1 MGEEEI
7 DEYLGGVAAALLL
20 KKFEKKLF
28 VVGVG
33 VLKMNNRQKGGS
45 ASVV

>member
-1 MGEEEI
+1 LGEEEI

-33 VLKMNNRQKGGS
+33 VLTAKNE
-45 ASVV
+45 